1 MRSPRRIAVGLER
14 ELSVHATTA
23 GTELALRRAA
33 KSGRRVLLGPFL
45 GEVGYELLYWIPFL
59 RRTLARHEIAR
70 ERVTTLTRGGAGA
83 WYRDFAADDVEL
95 FDLVEPDGLV
105 PLIEHR
111 RRRARDAKQLRGDR
125 LDRDLVR
132 LARERVGDAAV
143 LHPSLM
149 FARLRGLWFRGEPL
163 AEALLQL
170 EFRRLQQPAPPSGL
184 PESYVAVKL
193 YESDAFPDEPA
204 VRARVRRL
212 LERLAHET
220 SVVLLTTGLRLDE
233 HAEWGAEL
241 PNVHTLEH
249 LLRPQNNL
257 AVQTAAVGNARA
269 LVSTYGGF
277 SYLGPFVG
285 RPTLALHARK
295 NFHPA
300 HLALARTAFAGTPY
314 DVAALDEDSVID
326 HFLETRLEAVL
337 GAER

>member
-1 MRSPRRIAVGLER
+1 MRSPRRIAIGLER
-14 ELSVHATTA
+14 ELAVHATTTA
-23 GTELALRRAA
+23 TELALRRAA

-204 VRARVRRL
+204 VREQVLGL
-212 LERLAHET
+212 LERLVRET

-233 HAEWGAEL
+233 HAEWGAES
-241 PNVHTLEH
+241 PNVHTIEH
-249 LLRPQNNL
+249 LLRPQDNL
-257 AVQTAAVGNARA
+257 TVQTAAVGNARA
-269 LVSTYGGF
+269 LISTYGGF
-277 SYLGPFVG
+277 SYLGPLVG
-285 RPTLALHARK
+285 RPTLALHARES
-295 NFHPA
+295 FHPA
-300 HLALARTAFAGTPY
+300 HLALARSAFAGTPY
-314 DVAALDEDSVID
+314 DVAGLEEDAVLDD
-326 HFLETRLEAVL
+326 FLAARLETVL
-337 GAER
+337 DAER